1 MVTIVNKYD
10 TLVVIF
16 LLKGVL
22 MTFSYKKIFRS
33 SIALILGGAI
43 AFGLLACSDSK
54 KEETKKQEN
63 AIETIKNNGKIR
75 IGVFS
80 DKPPFGYYENNEYKG
95 FDVYIAKRF
104 AKDLLGDENKVEFV
118 PVEAAARVSSL
129 QANKVDIIMANFTK
143 TPEREKQVDFA
154 KPYMKVTL
162 GVVSKGGVITS
173 EEQLQ
178 GKTLIVNKG
187 TTADM
192 YFSKKTGINLLKFDQ
207 NTETFQAFQQG
218 KGDAL
223 SHDSTML
230 YAWVKHNPEYKV
242 GIQSLGEQ
250 DVIAPAVKKGNKE
263 LLDWINNEIDNLQKE
278 GFFKEAYNATLANEF
293 GSEITPDMV
302 IFTK

>member
-1 MVTIVNKYD
+1 MALNYKGIFKYGMA
-10 TLVVIF
+10 LVVGSAIIF
-16 LLKGVL
+16 G
-22 MTFSYKKIFRS
+22 M
-33 SIALILGGAI
+33 
-43 AFGLLACSDSK
+43 LACSDSK
-54 KEETKKQEN
+54 QAEEQKQ
-63 AIETIKNNGKIR
+63 ADVIETIKQNGKIR

-80 DKPPFGYYENNEYKG
+80 DKPPFGYYDKNEYKG

-104 AKDLLGDENKVEFV
+104 AKDLLGDENKIEFV
-118 PVEAAARVSSL
+118 PVEAAARASSL
-129 QANKVDIIMANFTK
+129 QANKVDILMANFTK

-162 GVVSKGGVITS
+162 GVISKDGAITS

-192 YFSKKTGINLLKFDQ
+192 YFSKKSGINLLKFEQ
-207 NTETFQAFQQG
+207 NTETFNAFSQG

-230 YAWVKHNPEYKV
+230 YAWVKHNPDYKV

-250 DVIAPAVKKGNKE
+250 DIIAPAVKKGNKE
-263 LLDWINNEIDNLQKE
+263 LLDWINQEMDKLQKE
-278 GFFKEAYNATLANEF
+278 GFFKEAYNATLADEF
-293 GSEITPDMV
+293 GDEVTPDMV
-302 IFTK
+302 IFE

>member
-1 MVTIVNKYD
+1 MAFN
-10 TLVVIF
+10 F
-16 LLKGVL
+16 KG
-22 MTFSYKKIFRS
+22 IFRS
-33 SIALILGGAI
+33 SAALVLGGAI
-43 AFGLLACSDSK
+43 MLGLLACGDSK
-54 KEETKKQEN
+54 QEETKKQES

-104 AKDLLGDENKVEFV
+104 AKDLLGDENKIEFV
-118 PVEAAARVSSL
+118 PVEAAARASAL
-129 QANKVDIIMANFTK
+129 KANKVDIIMANFTK

-162 GVVSKGGVITS
+162 GVVSKDGAITS

-187 TTADM
+187 TTADI
-192 YFSKKTGINLLKFDQ
+192 YFSKQSGINLLKFEQ

-242 GIQSLGEQ
+242 GIQSIGEQ
-250 DVIAPAVKKGNKE
+250 DVIAPAVKQGNKE
-263 LLDWINNEIDNLQKE
+263 LLDWLNAEIDTLQKE
-278 GFFKEAYNATLANEF
+278 GFFKEAYNATLASEF
-293 GSEITPDMV
+293 GSEITADMV
-302 IFTK
+302 IFAE